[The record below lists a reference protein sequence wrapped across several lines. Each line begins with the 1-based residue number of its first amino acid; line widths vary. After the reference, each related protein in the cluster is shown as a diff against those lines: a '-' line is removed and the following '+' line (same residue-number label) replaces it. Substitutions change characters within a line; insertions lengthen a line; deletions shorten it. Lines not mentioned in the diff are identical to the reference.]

1 MMEQIRGRGHIRL
14 MGKFKRIQHILSNAD
29 LVLEQGA
36 VDRIKDKHK
45 KENEKVKTKQ
55 DRELDTAK
63 EREIASNTRDKDRE
77 LRRKRLAGG

>member
-1 MMEQIRGRGHIRL
+1 MQGRETLNTKMNI
-14 MGKFKRIQHILSNAD
+14 KRIQHILSNAD

-63 EREIASNTRDKDRE
+63 EREVSIKDRDKERE

>member
-1 MMEQIRGRGHIRL
+1 MQGRETLNTKMNI
-14 MGKFKRIQHILSNAD
+14 KRIQHILSNAD

-45 KENEKVKTKQ
+45 KENKKIKTKQ

-63 EREIASNTRDKDRE
+63 EREVSIKDRDKERE